1 MGLATSWRRVLV
13 VVLAGL
19 VIGPSGYFVTAYHQV
34 RDWIAAKNLVLHGL
48 SSVLTA
54 PSGIDRSIAYDA
66 GATFAKGE

>member
-1 MGLATSWRRVLV
+1 M